1 MMKNTRTQ
9 IASIL
14 GAAVLLAGS
23 CGLAAAQSSKDVK
36 IRFAY
41 QTSIAGGSLMVTEAR
56 GLWGVPVELRGFV
69 AGSDVLQAVL
79 AGSADAGSMATT
91 PTIVGGRTGD
101 FVIAAVANRVGDTTA
116 IIVPPNSSIKT
127 VADLK
132 GKKVAIQKGTT
143 TALDMENYVLPHA
156 GLSLKDVQVVNMG
169 MGNMPAAVAGGR
181 VDAAASVEPYI
192 SIAVQQKA
200 AVRLELM
207 MAYDPIPVFIVF
219 RTDFVNKHP
228 DVVVNALRG
237 YYKAVKWIKAHPKDA
252 VDTIVAGLAKQG
264 VKLDRKVVEMAWNT
278 VDLDVQFSEA
288 DMRAYLNGAATLL
301 IKSGKIKTAP
311 DWKKLIRLD
320 LARKAMDTM

>member
-1 MMKNTRTQ
+1 MMKISRTQ

-14 GAAVLLAGS
+14 GAAALFAGS

-69 AGSDVLQAVL
+69 AGSDVLQAIL

-200 AVRLELM
+200 AVRLQSM

-237 YYKAVKWIKAHPKDA
+237 YYKAVKWIKAHPNDA

-288 DMRAYLNGAATLL
+288 DMRAYLNGAAALL
-301 IKSGKIKTAP
+301 MKSGKIKSVP

>member
-1 MMKNTRTQ
+1 MKKHTGTR

-14 GAAVLLAGS
+14 GATMLLAGS

-56 GLWGVPVELRGFV
+56 GLWGVPVASKGFV
-69 AGSDVLQAVL
+69 AGSDVLQAIL

-91 PTIVGGRTGD
+91 PTIVGGQTGD

-192 SIAVQQKA
+192 SIAVQQKT
-200 AVRLELM
+200 AVRLQSM

-219 RTDFVNKHP
+219 RTEFVNKHP
-228 DVVVNALRG
+228 EVVVNALRG
-237 YYKAVKWIKAHPKDA
+237 YYKAVKWIKAHPNDA

-288 DMRAYLNGAATLL
+288 DMRAYLNGAAALL
-301 IKSGKIKTAP
+301 IKSGKIKSAP

>member
-56 GLWGVPVELRGFV
+56 GLWGVPVESRGFV

-237 YYKAVKWIKAHPKDA
+237 YYKAVKWIKAHPNDA